1 MGWAPQAK
9 SDCYKTLHRCFPG
22 ALPGEAM
29 LGRTAHALKRLG
41 MVPGNTIYGQSIC
54 PDEINNEQ
62 GDLATIMAKSWGNCF
77 PMGGI
82 GGAPYVGKTG
92 FHAFSHHVP
101 DNGHIVILFG
111 PHIGI
116 SEAGEL
122 GKYLRHGQSEHST
135 ACGAVLAAYNA
146 ALSGDLGEFDAH
158 DVQQSF
164 LKDRISRRMGSIGAA
179 ENPLRAL
186 MYEAYYCVEEALKKI
201 VNHNFGSG
209 RLVLIGGIQINLPEP
224 YEDHF
229 LPLKF
234 EVSSKSEKPV
244 DLMHELDLQRA
255 APQGGL
261 GGLDSMVGA

>member
-1 MGWAPQAK
+1 
-9 SDCYKTLHRCFPG
+9 
-22 ALPGEAM
+22 
-29 LGRTAHALKRLG
+29 
-41 MVPGNTIYGQSIC
+41 
-54 PDEINNEQ
+54 
-62 GDLATIMAKSWGNCF
+62 
-77 PMGGI
+77 
-82 GGAPYVGKTG
+82 VGKTG
-92 FHAFSHHVP
+92 FTAFSHHVP
-101 DNGHIVILFG
+101 DDGHVVILFG
-111 PHIGI
+111 PHVAI

-122 GKYLRHGQSEHST
+122 GKYLRHGQHKHST

-164 LKDRISRRMGSIGAA
+164 LKDRISKKLGSIGAA

-234 EVSSKSEKPV
+234 EVSSKSEGPV
-244 DLMHELDLQRA
+244 DLMHELELQRA
-255 APQGGL
+255 ATPSRQ
-261 GGLDSMVGA
+261 